1 MPYTKT
7 MKPAE
12 LLEFLLQHHESE
24 FVEFKGSNNA
34 PENVGQLVSALANG
48 AVLQKKDE
56 AYLVYGVNDD
66 RRVVGTTFEPSTT
79 KIGGQPFLNWLPTGL
94 DHCEALQYIQVDH
107 PQGRALI
114 IVIPR
119 ARTYPVKFKGDEYIR
134 VGESKKKLSE
144 HPELARKLWE
154 QILRIS
160 FEDGNASDLLTENE
174 VFDLLDFTP
183 YYTRRDQAVPSLRKT
198 ILGHMVNEAV
208 VSSKLGRYF
217 ITNLG
222 AILFAKDMSNFD
234 SLLNRSVRVIKY
246 KGNDKSAVERSQDGQ
261 MGYALSLDNL
271 VDFLMLLLPSEE
283 YLEGGTRKTRQ
294 TYSREMVKELATN
307 MVTHQD
313 FSVSGYAPRV
323 EIYTDRI
330 EFTNPGAPVIEV
342 ARFLDSNNSRNPRL
356 AKLMRTMKLCEER
369 GMGIDIVE
377 AECEKM
383 YLPSPSITT
392 SDDFT
397 RVIVFDHKT
406 LRQFNSYERINLVYM
421 HCCLQHIKHAS
432 MTNETLRS
440 RFAEG
445 VLSSTV
451 ASRWIG
457 EALEKG
463 MIKPFDPTSISRKQA
478 RYIPCWA

>member
-1 MPYTKT
+1 ME
-7 MKPAE
+7 PAE
-12 LLEFLLQHHESE
+12 LLDFLLRHHESE
-24 FVEFKGSNNA
+24 FIEFKGSNTQ
-34 PENVGQLVSALANG
+34 PENVGELVSALANG
-48 AVLQKKDE
+48 AVLEKKDE
-56 AYLVYGVNDD
+56 AYLVYGINDEGN
-66 RRVVGTTFEPSTT
+66 VVGTTFDPNTL
-79 KIGGQPFLNWLPTGL
+79 KIGGGQPFKNWLTTGL
-94 DHCEALQYIQVDH
+94 DHCEPLKYVEVEH
-107 PQGRALI
+107 PQGRVLI

-119 ARTYPVKFKGDEYIR
+119 ARTYPVKFKSKEYVR
-134 VGESKKKLSE
+134 VGESKKPLSE

-160 FEDGNASDLLTENE
+160 FEDGNASDLLSETEIFE
-174 VFDLLDFTP
+174 LLDFTP
-183 YYTRRDQAVPSLRKT
+183 YYIRRGVEVPTLRKT
-198 ILGHMVNEAV
+198 ILGHMENEAV
-208 VSSKLGRYF
+208 VSPKLGKYF

-222 AILFAKDMSNFD
+222 AILFAKDMSKFE
-234 SLLNRSVRVIKY
+234 SLLNRGVRVIKY

-261 MGYALSLDNL
+261 MGYALSIDNL
-271 VDFLMLLLPSEE
+271 VDFLMVLLPSEE
-283 YLEGGTRKTRQ
+283 YLEGGTRKSRQ

-307 MVTHQD
+307 MVIHQD
-313 FSVSGYAPRV
+313 FAVPGYAPRV
-323 EIYTDRI
+323 EIYADRI

-356 AKLMRTMKLCEER
+356 AKLMRFMKLCEER

-392 SDDFT
+392 SEDFT
-397 RVIVFDHKT
+397 RVVVFDHKT

-421 HCCLQHIKHAS
+421 HCCLQHTKHAPT
-432 MTNETLRS
+432 TNETLRS

-463 MIKPFDPTSISRKQA
+463 MIKPFDPNSISRKQA
-478 RYIPCWA
+478 RYLPSWA

>member
-1 MPYTKT
+1 
-7 MKPAE
+7 MKPSE
-12 LLEFLLQHHESE
+12 LLDYLLLHHESE
-24 FVEFKGSNNA
+24 FVEFKGSNSS
-34 PENVGQLVSALANG
+34 PENIGELVSALANG

-66 RRVVGTTFEPSTT
+66 RKVVGTSFEPSTT
-79 KIGGQPFLNWLPTGL
+79 KIGGGQPFKNWLATGL
-94 DHCEALQYIQVDH
+94 DHCEPLKYIEVDH
-107 PQGRALI
+107 LQGHVLI

-119 ARTYPVKFKGDEYIR
+119 ARTYPVKFKSNEYVR
-134 VGESKKKLSE
+134 VGDSKKQLSE

-160 FEDGNASDLLTENE
+160 FEDGNASDLLDESE
-174 VFDLLDFTP
+174 IFELLDFTP
-183 YYTRRDQAVPSLRKT
+183 YYVRRNIEVPTLKET

-208 VSSKLGRYF
+208 VSPKLGKYF

-222 AILFAKDMSNFD
+222 AILFATDMSKFD
-234 SLLNRSVRVIKY
+234 SLLNRGVRVIKY

-261 MGYALSLDNL
+261 MGYALSIDNL
-271 VDFLMLLLPSEE
+271 VNFLMILLPSEE
-283 YLEGGTRKTRQ
+283 FLEGGTRKSRQ

-307 MVTHQD
+307 MVIHQD
-313 FSVSGYAPRV
+313 FSVPGYAPRV
-323 EIYTDRI
+323 EIYNDRV

-356 AKLMRTMKLCEER
+356 AKLMRFMKLCEER

-383 YLPSPSITT
+383 YLPSPAITT
-392 SDDFT
+392 SEDFT

-421 HCCLQHIKHAS
+421 HCCLQSIKHS
-432 MTNETLRS
+432 PTTNETLRS

-451 ASRWIG
+451 ASRWIS
-457 EALEKG
+457 ETLEKG

-478 RYIPCWA
+478 RYLPSWA